1 VDLKTRLI
9 QIAPRDRSGA
19 TASDR
24 FIYQQTWAL
33 CHLLLL
39 HESNADYVITF
50 DHHEDVSVLDSEI
63 DPKQISGFQI
73 KTNNGNWTVK
83 ALLKREKGQGKDAS
97 LLPSIL
103 GKLYDLTTKYPDE
116 VKTLQVV
123 SNESVTVRLK
133 PDGKKSWT
141 RDHTKFEELDAKDQ
155 QLIVE
160 GLTAELGLTGTPKV
174 DGVIEFAKAD
184 IPIKGHETH
193 AKGKIVEFLQTLFPD
208 QQFRITAIY
217 RALLSEVTVRNNN
230 DEPVGTYEDF
240 LRLKSISRSRFDVI
254 LQESGVSKKVP
265 AWGEVAQRL
274 GTELAPLPLVQG
286 IRQEWDAALLDKLVK
301 RDPPYLQLRELVATA
316 CKKYRT
322 CEKLVDLISFA
333 YQDVVSSL
341 KKEWAF
347 SEMYVKACIAVEVYE
362 H

>member
-39 HESNADYVITF
+39 HEANADYVITF
-50 DHHEDVSVLDSEI
+50 DHHEDVSVLDSET

-83 ALLKREKGQGKDAS
+83 ALLKRAKGQGKDAS

-123 SNESVTVRLK
+123 SNESVTVHLK

-141 RDHTKFEELDAKDQ
+141 RDRTKFEELDAKDQ
-155 QLIVE
+155 QLIIE
-160 GLTAELGLTGTPKV
+160 GLLRPEA
-174 DGVIEFAKAD
+174 A
-184 IPIKGHETH
+184 PI
-193 AKGKIVEFLQTLFPD
+193 
-208 QQFRITAIY
+208 
-217 RALLSEVTVRNNN
+217 
-230 DEPVGTYEDF
+230 
-240 LRLKSISRSRFDVI
+240 
-254 LQESGVSKKVP
+254 
-265 AWGEVAQRL
+265 
-274 GTELAPLPLVQG
+274 
-286 IRQEWDAALLDKLVK
+286 
-301 RDPPYLQLRELVATA
+301 
-316 CKKYRT
+316 
-322 CEKLVDLISFA
+322 
-333 YQDVVSSL
+333 
-341 KKEWAF
+341 
-347 SEMYVKACIAVEVYE
+347 
-362 H
+362 